1 MLPIKRKA
9 LYVAI
14 ASSLLLTACGG
25 GGSSGTTS
33 DGASPSVSQSV
44 SGSAVKGVMKFATVS
59 AYELDDKGERLGL
72 VGTAETDQ
80 DGKYTLDLEDSYLG
94 GLLEIEIGVNER
106 TLMTCDAAACGTKGE
121 DVALPANFKLSAIA
135 SKPDASGTVSAPIT
149 AWSTMAAKRTKV
161 LIESGKSLSEAAR
174 QATAEVSQVAG
185 FDVGTT
191 AALNIEN
198 LEGASASEAQA
209 AVMNAVVADLIWG
222 GDDTLSVAEK
232 LEKFASDLNDGVVGN
247 DGDSYTIPQLAD
259 ATRNVVGSTP
269 NLSSDTKD
277 LLNNQTAQY
286 DSSES
291 GLEPTY
297 DESLAVDDES
307 SQADKI
313 AAFQKFVSQA
323 RTWVQSIEDLDSD
336 ALSAAVQVDADTIG
350 AALGD
355 GSLNALQ
362 MSMDIVGQSLEI
374 IVGDTQGVQNALDQG
389 TAIGFEFW
397 VDGVVVGTAEMTFA
411 DDNGLVINLV
421 GTATGEAA
429 TTNLPFGFELRT
441 GLPVSALEL
450 ETGVITSL
458 LSSTSMTLT
467 GLVSDGSGFELAR
480 LNGVEARLN
489 LLSGVVAAD
498 ASGVSDEQIKTQFQ
512 SASLTGEVELFAPS
526 GESFRGEAEGRVV
539 RLSANQRVMLNDAPV
554 SIERLRLS
562 GSFASAD
569 GSTFTTSAT
578 LNVNNASSFDTF
590 SWLDYSE
597 DTRLVWESVDGSAVQ
612 SFATDLPGDAILPW
626 VDVFVSATPDGS
638 REGYTNSGG
647 YVADGAEKYHYLDLD
662 GVATSDVTAA
672 AKTAITAALPA
683 ELTFAYWDEVSGNE
697 QTFSVSVAE
706 ALQSGAVAVHGFFGE
721 PDFRSAY
728 LTINPVTSLLPA
740 GVTDAMLIAGLP
752 DLNSDYGSLTNY
764 GVEELS
770 LTFGSVNIVNELEL
784 ALRNAAN
791 VVPGAVVTDFSA
803 DEMGQ
808 WGYVSFTRLA
818 ELQYYEAC
826 VADPVSQLQSLGYS
840 WFDPMYEDSAW
851 VCANATLTSYWSE
864 GLISADTLVQADGIV
879 RQALTARYGD
889 VAQGIGFQGYYLG
902 SWSGEGYLQAEV
914 EFPDLESADNFIDA
928 SFTLSAAVDMPE
940 LPAATVTAT
949 ATRNSYLG
957 GKVLANV
964 KWNGGQYSLQVSS
977 DNLEQ
982 PGSVAARF
990 FNPQGYELA
999 VNVALDE
1006 FGVMTG
1012 LTGDAFING
1021 EDIGDVVLRAGA
1033 PVITY
1038 PNGSETVFETLF

>member
-1 MLPIKRKA
+1 MPKLKRKT
-9 LYVAI
+9 LTLAI

-25 GGSSGTTS
+25 GGSSGAANENTS
-33 DGASPSVSQSV
+33 PAVAQTV
-44 SGSAVKGVMKFATVS
+44 SGSAVKGVMKNATVH
-59 AYELDDKGERLGL
+59 AYELNEKGERFGL
-72 VGTAETDQ
+72 VGTTETDAQ
-80 DGKYTLDLEDSYLG
+80 GRYSLELDSAYQG
-94 GLLEIEIGVNER
+94 GLLEIEISVNDR
-106 TLMTCDAAACGTKGE
+106 TRMVCDASACGTKGA
-121 DVALPANFKLSAIA
+121 DVELPANFKLNAIA
-135 SKPDASGTVSAPIT
+135 AKPDPDGRVSAPVT
-149 AWSTMAAKRTKV
+149 AWSSMAAKRTKV
-161 LIESGKSLSEAAR
+161 LIESGKTLSEAAA

-185 FDVGTT
+185 FNVSTT
-191 AALNIEN
+191 AARDINDLD
-198 LEGASASEAQA
+198 GASADEAQA
-209 AVMNAVVADLIWG
+209 AVMNAVVAGLVFASEG
-222 GDDTLSVAEK
+222 TESVAEK
-232 LEKFASDLNDGVVGN
+232 LEKFASALNDGVAG
-247 DGDSYTIPQLAD
+247 DGSDSFTVSQLAD
-259 ATRNVVGSTP
+259 ATRDVVSETP
-269 NLSSDTKD
+269 DLSSETKD

-286 DSSES
+286 DSSEA
-291 GLEPTY
+291 GFEPTY
-297 DESLAVDDES
+297 DESLTVSEES
-307 SQADKI
+307 TQSEKI

-323 RTWVQSIEDLDSD
+323 RTWVHSVEDLDSD
-336 ALSAAVQVDADTIG
+336 ALSAAVQIDADTIG

-374 IVGDTQGVQNALDQG
+374 IIGDTRGVQDALSQG
-389 TAIGFEFW
+389 SAIGFEFW
-397 VDGVVVGTAEMTFA
+397 VDGAVVGTAEMTFA
-411 DDNGLVINLV
+411 DENGLVINLV

-512 SASLTGEVELFAPS
+512 SASLSGEVELFAPS

-539 RLSANQRVMLNDAPV
+539 RLTANQRVMLNDTPV

-590 SWLDYSE
+590 SWLDYSQ

-626 VDVFVSATPDGS
+626 VDVFVSATSDGS
-638 REGYTNSGG
+638 REGYTYSGG
-647 YVADGAEKYHYLDLD
+647 YVADGADKYHYLDLD

-683 ELTFAYWDEVSGNE
+683 ELTFAYQDEVSGSE

-728 LTINPVTSLLPA
+728 LTINPATSLLPA

-764 GVEELS
+764 GVEELYLRFES
-770 LTFGSVNIVNELEL
+770 ANIVNELEL

-808 WGYVSFTRLA
+808 WGYVSFTRPA
-818 ELQYYEAC
+818 ELQHYQAC

-851 VCANATLTSYWSE
+851 VCADATLTSYWSE
-864 GLISADTLVQADGIV
+864 GAISADTLVQADGIV

-889 VAQGIGFQGYYLG
+889 VAQEIGFQGYYLG

-914 EFPDLESADNFIDA
+914 EFPDLESADNFIDT
-928 SFTLSAAVDMPE
+928 SFTLSASVDMPE
-940 LPAATVTAT
+940 LPSATVTAT

-964 KWNGGQYSLQVSS
+964 KWSGGQYSLQVSS
-977 DNLEQ
+977 DNLDQ
-982 PGSVAARF
+982 PGSIAARF

-999 VNVALDE
+999 VNVVLNE
-1006 FGVMTG
+1006 FGEMTG
-1012 LTGDAFING
+1012 LTGDALING
-1021 EDIGDVVLRAGA
+1021 EDIGDVTLRAGA